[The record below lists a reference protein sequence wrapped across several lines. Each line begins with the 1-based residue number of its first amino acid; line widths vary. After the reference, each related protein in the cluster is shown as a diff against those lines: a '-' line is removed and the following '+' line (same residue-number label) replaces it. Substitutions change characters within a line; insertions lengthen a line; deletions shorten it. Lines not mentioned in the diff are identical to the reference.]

1 MVELLNE
8 TTGMSSGRFV
18 VSCMS
23 TRMTSLVARPS
34 SNQIFA
40 LSRRLIF
47 LSAWEFGCLSAA
59 SKRCETPTSKIT
71 IGGPSSMESAPSGM
85 KDFPEV
91 SQQSVPLLSIK
102 Y

>member
-1 MVELLNE
+1 VVELLNE

-18 VSCMS
+18 VICMS
-23 TRMTSLVARPS
+23 T
-34 SNQIFA
+34 IFA